1 MNICKSGDD
10 MFTVIKGAQVFSPF
24 FIGQKDVWIV
34 FDRIAGID
42 DDLSDRIDSDTIVID
57 GTGKR
62 LVPGFIDQ
70 HVHITGGGGEGGFAT
85 RTPEIDAA
93 DLIKTGITTV
103 IGLLGTDGVTR
114 SLEGLYAKARQLE
127 EQGFSTFIYTGNY
140 AVPVMTFTGSITKD
154 LCLIDKVIGVGEI
167 ALSDHRSN
175 QPTRAEIARI
185 VSEARVGGMLSGK
198 AGITLFHLGDHPD
211 GMKLIM
217 ELVNES
223 SLPITQLLP
232 THVNRNRS
240 LFLQVME
247 FARQGGTIDLTAGF
261 VPDAFCPDCVPA
273 GQALQ
278 ELLANGIPLERI
290 SMSSDGNGSIPI
302 FDAAGNLLKMD
313 VGSCT
318 VLLEDFQRTYLEYK
332 IPFEQVLST
341 VTINPAKLLKLQHRK
356 GSLEIGK
363 DADLLL
369 MDDACNISL
378 VMSMGKILTV

>member
-34 FDRIAGID
+34 FDRIAAID

-85 RTPEIDAA
+85 RTPEIDAV

-103 IGLLGTDGVTR
+103 VGLLGTDGVTR

-198 AGITLFHLGDHPD
+198 AGITLFHMGDHPD
-211 GMKLIM
+211 GLKLIM
-217 ELVNES
+217 EIVNES

-240 LFLQVME
+240 LFLQAME

-313 VGSCT
+313 VASCT
-318 VLLEDFQRTYLEYK
+318 VLLEDFQRAYLEYK

>member
-1 MNICKSGDD
+1 
-10 MFTVIKGAQVFSPF
+10 MFTVIKGAHVFAPS
-24 FIGQKDVWIV
+24 FIGQKDVWIA
-34 FDRIAGID
+34 FDRIAAID
-42 DDLSDRIDSDTIVID
+42 DDLSDRIGSDTIMID
-57 GTGKR
+57 GTGKL

-70 HVHITGGGGEGGFAT
+70 HVHIAGGGGEGGFAT
-85 RTPEIDAA
+85 RIQEIDVA

-103 IGLLGTDGVTR
+103 VGLLGTDGVTR

-127 EQGFSTFIYTGNY
+127 EQGISTFIYTGNY

-198 AGITLFHLGDHPD
+198 AGIALFHMGDHPV
-211 GMKLIM
+211 GLKLIM

-223 SLPITQLLP
+223 SLPIAQFLP

-240 LFLQVME
+240 LFLQAME
-247 FARQGGTIDLTAGF
+247 FARQGGYIDLTAGF

-290 SMSSDGNGSIPI
+290 SMSSDGNGSIPT
-302 FDAAGNLLKMD
+302 FDVAGNLLKMD
-313 VGSCT
+313 ATSCT
-318 VLLEDFQRTYLEYK
+318 VLLEDFQRAYLEYK
-332 IPFEQVLST
+332 LPFEQVLST

-356 GSLEIGK
+356 GSLEVGK

-378 VMSMGKILTV
+378 VMSMGKILKGGENN

>member
-34 FDRIAGID
+34 FDRIAAID

-70 HVHITGGGGEGGFAT
+70 HVHITGGGGEGGFVT

-103 IGLLGTDGVTR
+103 VGLLGTDGVTR

-211 GMKLIM
+211 GLKLIM
-217 ELVNES
+217 EIVNES

-240 LFLQVME
+240 LFLQAME

-318 VLLEDFQRTYLEYK
+318 VLLEDFQRAYLEYK